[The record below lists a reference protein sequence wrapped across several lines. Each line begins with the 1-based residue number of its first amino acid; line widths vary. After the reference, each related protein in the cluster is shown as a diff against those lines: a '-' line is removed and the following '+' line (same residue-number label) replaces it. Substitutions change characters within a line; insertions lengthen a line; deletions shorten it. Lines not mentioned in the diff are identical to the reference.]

1 MQDYSDFDLDKATED
16 AWTLFAD
23 QLAEVVANMD
33 ESGDLRIDAREG
45 NPDAGSVWFRFVA
58 PDDIR
63 AEATSNAE
71 LGEEHLLGAASLQLM
86 EDAGWTSPDSDQP
99 RFTAL
104 ADQEDTA
111 SLAKLAVVA
120 LRDAYGVPHPAFLN
134 PDQLS
139 EILIQRPEE
148 AELADYD
155 PEDVVA
161 TVPVSKEHLDTMIAL
176 ELEQLLGAPAI
187 RDSDGDFAI
196 RVGSSMVFVRATP
209 DAHEVIVFSVVVH
222 DVEGRSRAVEF
233 LNDLNAESRYVRF
246 ELVRDR
252 VFLQM
257 SVLAH
262 PFVPAH
268 LLQAVRAVSEVAD
281 GVDEELARKFN
292 GRTTFGQEG

>member
-1 MQDYSDFDLDKATED
+1 MQDYSDFDLDRATED
-16 AWTLFAD
+16 AWAMFAD
-23 QLAEVVANMD
+23 QLAQVVASMD
-33 ESGDLRIDAREG
+33 DSGDLRIDAREG
-45 NPDAGSVWFRFVA
+45 EPDAGSVVFRWVA

-63 AEATSNAE
+63 AEAVSNAE
-71 LGEEHLLGAASLQLM
+71 LAEEHLLGPAQLQAM
-86 EDAGWTSPDSDQP
+86 EDAGWPAPDSENA

-104 ADQEDTA
+104 ADQEETA
-111 SLAKLAVVA
+111 HLAQLAVVA
-120 LRDAYGVPHPAFLN
+120 LRDVYGVPHPAFLN
-134 PDQLS
+134 PDQLQ
-139 EILIQRPEE
+139 EILIQRP
-148 AELADYD
+148 APVELSGFD

-161 TVPVSKEHLDTMIAL
+161 TVPVSKEHLDAMIAT

-187 RDSDGDFAI
+187 RDTDGDFAI
-196 RVGSSMVFVRATP
+196 RVGSSMVFVRSTP

-222 DVEGRSRAVEF
+222 DVEGRSRAVEY

-281 GVDEELARKFN
+281 GIDEDLARKFN
-292 GRTTFGQEG
+292 GRTTFGAEG